1 VEVVSVFFVLWYDVG
16 LLVLLCCSTVIV
28 YTRYCIAINVV
39 LTL

>member
-1 VEVVSVFFVLWYDVG
+1 MEVVSVSFELWYDVG
-16 LLVLLCCSTVIV
+16 LLVFLCCSTVIV